1 MRGLNKVG
9 KRSYCSYFSYFSY
22 FPAVGARQVE
32 AQVSDARAKGAKV
45 LCGGA
50 RAEAGGLIF
59 EPTVL
64 ADVTRD
70 MSCFADETFGPL
82 CPIVAF
88 ETDAEAIS
96 IANDTRVPPSLA
108 TRALPRAR
116 LGARPTGRATSAE
129 RRIAMPPKG
138 PPTRRQIAANHTRG
152 LVRRAPGQEI
162 GRPCCTC
169 TVYAL
174 STTWRRTQDSV
185 LPEAARLQK
194 QVTGPGAR
202 PPPWKRDRQGVQYLY
217 LYALS
222 ITWRRTQDSV
232 LPEATRLQ
240 KTSPRPASPPASLGK
255 R

>member
-32 AQVSDARAKGAKV
+32 AQVADARAKGAKV

-108 TRALPRAR
+108 TRALPCQPAGVQAR
-116 LGARPTGRATSAE
+116 LAVQKSTLGWVEMLHTYARTHTHTHTHARTHAHTH
-129 RRIAMPPKG
+129 
-138 PPTRRQIAANHTRG
+138 THTNTHTR
-152 LVRRAPGQEI
+152 PQ
-162 GRPCCTC
+162 
-169 TVYAL
+169 
-174 STTWRRTQDSV
+174 
-185 LPEAARLQK
+185 
-194 QVTGPGAR
+194 
-202 PPPWKRDRQGVQYLY
+202 
-217 LYALS
+217 
-222 ITWRRTQDSV
+222 
-232 LPEATRLQ
+232 
-240 KTSPRPASPPASLGK
+240 
-255 R
+255 